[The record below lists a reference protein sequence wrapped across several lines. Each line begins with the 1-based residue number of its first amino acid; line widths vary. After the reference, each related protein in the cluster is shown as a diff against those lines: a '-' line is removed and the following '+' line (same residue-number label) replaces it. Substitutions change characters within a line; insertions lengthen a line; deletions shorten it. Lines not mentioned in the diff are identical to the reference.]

1 MQISPVYRG
10 NLLWD
15 REGLTC
21 IVEKLCNFQAG
32 IMKLFQEYHFD
43 STVKEV
49 QKRSIRRLTWQQR
62 DFFFFSYAGIIYYI
76 YKKVWKHDITPLR
89 GSIHQTNMIT
99 SADFEIPRKGFWETS
114 KVAIFFTIPL
124 KEQKDNKNENS
135 WHSDE
140 KSDCWLQHFEFKLF
154 PFRVFI

>member
-1 MQISPVYRG
+1 MNKKLVDIHISPVYRG

-49 QKRSIRRLTWQQR
+49 QKRSIRRMTWQQR
-62 DFFFFSYAGIIYYI
+62 DFFFFQLCRDNLLYLQEG
-76 YKKVWKHDITPLR
+76 
-89 GSIHQTNMIT
+89 M
-99 SADFEIPRKGFWETS
+99 ET
-114 KVAIFFTIPL
+114 
-124 KEQKDNKNENS
+124 
-135 WHSDE
+135 
-140 KSDCWLQHFEFKLF
+140 
-154 PFRVFI
+154 